1 MADEPVDPSSYDD
14 DDQPH
19 EESQDSSD
27 DGQTY
32 HGQIQHHQLS
42 ARLPEAVAP
51 GVLSNGVMILTG
63 AFEVILDFVMRLG
76 EQQRAAARV
85 ILPHVVARQ
94 FAAALQDNIVSYE
107 DFYGPLPKIP
117 QPRPAPMPED
127 IPTEPTIQQQQKSP
141 SEDESGQERAPIQE
155 SAEPHIDDIYK
166 ELKMSEAMMG
176 GRYANA
182 VLIRHSATEFCFD
195 FITNAY
201 PRSIVSARVF
211 MSAPHVT
218 PFLKSLTIS
227 LTPPSPPRPPIV

>member
-1 MADEPVDPSSYDD
+1 MADEPADPSSYDD

-19 EESQDSSD
+19 EESQDSSENE
-27 DGQTY
+27 QTY

-42 ARLPEAVAP
+42 ARLPEDVAP
-51 GVLSNGVMILTG
+51 GALSNGVMILTG

-94 FAAALQDNIVSYE
+94 FASALQDNIVSYE
-107 DFYGPLPKIP
+107 EYYGPLPKIP
-117 QPRPAPMPED
+117 HPRQVPMPDD
-127 IPTEPTIQQQQKSP
+127 IPTEPAIQPQQKSTSG
-141 SEDESGQERAPIQE
+141 SEGVHEQRSSQEPP
-155 SAEPHIDDIYK
+155 EPHIDDIYN
-166 ELKMSEAMMG
+166 ELKMPEAMMG

-182 VLIRHSATEFCFD
+182 VLIRHSATDFCFD
-195 FITNAY
+195 FITNVY

-211 MSAPHVT
+211 MSAPHVA

-227 LTPPSPPRPPIV
+227 LMPPPKNPPIA